1 MGRFKLPLSFYRKN
15 DVVRLGKSLLGKNLF
30 TCIDGELT
38 GGMIIETESYA
49 GALDKA
55 CHAYGM
61 RKTERTKTMFEEG
74 GIAYVYLC
82 YGMHHLLNVVTNQKE
97 VPEAVLIRAIKPTH
111 GIDVMLRRRNKKNW
125 DKTLTS
131 GPGSLSKALG
141 ITKQENGLSFLG
153 STLWIEKGV
162 AIPEKRI
169 AASPRIGVSY
179 AEEDADLPYRF
190 QAEL

>member
-111 GIDVMLRRRNKKNW
+111 GIDVMLRRRNKKIGIKRSHQGPAPYQKRLASQNK
-125 DKTLTS
+125 KT
-131 GPGSLSKALG
+131 
-141 ITKQENGLSFLG
+141 
-153 STLWIEKGV
+153 
-162 AIPEKRI
+162 
-169 AASPRIGVSY
+169 ASP
-179 AEEDADLPYRF
+179 F
-190 QAEL
+190 